1 MSGGK
6 IYIRGGRTT
15 NDEPILSMERYD
27 PATDSWEI
35 VLKVDRDQEFKDMM
49 QTREHGV
56 RACIVDAILGDF
68 ENKNIFDHKEISGQ
82 DGDAQRAIH
91 LSGLR

>member
-15 NDEPILSMERYD
+15 NDEQILSMERYD

-35 VLKVDRDQEFKDMM
+35 VLKVDRDEEFKKMM

-56 RACIVDAILGDF
+56 RACIVDAMLGDF
-68 ENKNIFDHKEISGQ
+68 ESKNIFDHKEISGQ
-82 DGDAQRAIH
+82 DGDAQRALH